1 MKFIA
6 LLCLTILAASS
17 LARAGSAA
25 GGAPDRIQAEIQRI
39 AQRAR
44 VPGLVIAKVER
55 GKIRWHEAFGER
67 APGEPLSLD
76 TTFNVASLTKPVFS
90 MATLQLVADRQ
101 LALDEKLVAYWSDPD
116 LAGDARQ
123 GLLTPRLLLSHQ
135 SGLPNWRGDRPLAFL
150 FDPGERQEYSG
161 EGFEYL
167 RRAIEQKTGT
177 TLSNLLADKVFGP
190 AGMRHTSA
198 GWVESIGVN
207 VAQGFDEAGKPID
220 IRLTTRRPGAAAN
233 LMTTIDDYAG
243 FLAWVSRGAGV
254 PKPLF
259 AEMRRS
265 QALQTDPGE
274 LFGLGWKLVP
284 LRRETALLHDGRES
298 GIRTWALVK
307 PAAGEA
313 LVIFT
318 NSSNGELV
326 FRPLAKAALED
337 GQAVLASMDGLV
349 WRYLQHLPAPAL
361 TPMSRGIAR
370 SPSFLSTLL
379 HSVDTVLIQ
388 TSGLSRDQKALAAA
402 RVDEYVFARLEGK
415 VDAERAEKLV
425 ARLLIQDGAGPRLR
439 SAFDV
444 AEARDWVEALAL

>member
-1 MKFIA
+1 MKFMA
-6 LLCLTILAASS
+6 LLYLTILAASS
-17 LARAGSAA
+17 VASARAAV
-25 GGAPDRIQAEIQRI
+25 GGTPDRIKAEIQRI

-44 VPGLVIAKVER
+44 VPGLAIAKVER
-55 GKIRWHEAFGER
+55 GQLRWHEAYGQR
-67 APGEPLSLD
+67 APGEPLTLD
-76 TTFNVASLTKPVFS
+76 TTFNVASLTKPVF
-90 MATLQLVADRQ
+90 AAAALQLVAGRK
-101 LALDEKLVAYWSDPD
+101 LALDEKLVAYWSEPD

-177 TLSNLLADKVFGP
+177 MLPSLLAEEVLGP
-190 AGMRHTSA
+190 AGMRHTTA
-198 GWVESIGVN
+198 GWADSIGAN

-233 LMTTIDDYAG
+233 LMTTIDDYAR
-243 FLAWVSRGAGV
+243 FLAWVSRGAGL

-265 QALQTDPGE
+265 QALQVDPGE

-284 LRRETALLHDGRES
+284 QRHTTALLHDGREP

-337 GQAVLASMDGLV
+337 GYSVLTSIDRLA
-349 WRYLQHLPAPAL
+349 WRYLQHLPPPAL

-388 TSGLSRDQKALAAA
+388 PSGLPKDQKALAAA

-415 VDAERAEKLV
+415 VDAARAEKLV
-425 ARLLIQDGAGPRLR
+425 ARLLLQDGAGLRLR
-439 SAFDV
+439 SAFDA
-444 AEARDWVEALAL
+444 AEARDWVEALAP